1 MMKSYILFTLLFIST
16 ACISDKLDS
25 EKYVT
30 TDLIDNEIPPI
41 MEFEKETYHFD
52 TVALGS
58 EVQYA
63 FRFENTGDSYLLIHQ
78 LKQHVDVP
86 F

>member
-1 MMKSYILFTLLFIST
+1 MKSYILFTLLIVST

-30 TDLIDNEIPPI
+30 TELIDNENPPK
-41 MEFEKETYHFD
+41 MEFEQVTYHFD

-58 EVQYA
+58 EVQYT
-63 FRFENTGDSYLLIHQ
+63 FNLKIRVIHIYLFIL

-86 F
+86 S